1 MSLSRVLNAA
11 ALAATVPLLLSAG
24 MLFRGGSCIRQ
35 GDQIYLKLDKSD
47 LSPLFVM
54 AGLGAGA
61 LAGWQ
66 FYQMSREEK
75 GQSAIALPGIPQM
88 PAIPSMPSLSTPPGF
103 YDWRHLPEEATGI
116 FLAGDPGS
124 GKTALVQ
131 WLLGLCTEVTGPSQL
146 LIFDTHN
153 HDGKWPEGATVLS
166 DEYEILESMRWMLD
180 VELKGRKQGK
190 RAKTPLIWVCDE
202 LGDLAYFAKKKA
214 SETKDKTW
222 TEVIPDFLICAG
234 SQGRK
239 YEFLGIFINQGA
251 NVKAIGLEGSGD
263 YLESY
268 HKIFL
273 GRLTE
278 KWGAIQGVAKD
289 KIETLKSTAYP
300 VMIGSDLAIHP
311 THGGYRER
319 KKKQPPKPSVSYPV
333 RIIPMPSDIPFSGN
347 SETFED
353 YPQSSGTPTPI
364 TVPSDEIDPTKLI
377 EISRKHGWVTAS
389 KARTLCWSLRQLSP
403 AQVRELFQKLSS
415 EGHGYLRNE
424 GESLEWRIDRVTD

>member
-1 MSLSRVLNAA
+1 MSLSRFVTNAA
-11 ALAATVPLLLSAG
+11 LMATAPLLLSAG
-24 MLFRGGSCIRQ
+24 MLYRSGSCVRQ
-35 GDQIYLKLDKSD
+35 GDQIYLQLHKSD
-47 LSPLFVM
+47 MSPLFVLGGLAAGGIAGFQFWTM
-54 AGLGAGA
+54 A
-61 LAGWQ
+61 
-66 FYQMSREEK
+66 REEK
-75 GQSAIALPGIPQM
+75 GHGQGAIAF
-88 PAIPSMPSLSTPPGF
+88 PSLPSFPATPPVPPGF

-153 HDGKWPEGATVLS
+153 HDGKWPEGATILS

-190 RAKTPLIWVCDE
+190 RPKTPLIWVCDE

-214 SETKDKTW
+214 VETKDKTW

-289 KIETLKSTAYP
+289 KIETLKATAYP

-311 THGGYRER
+311 THGGYKER
-319 KKKQPPKPSVSYPV
+319 KKKQPPKPSVSYSV

-353 YPQSSGTPTPI
+353 YPEPATNPTPI
-364 TVPSDEIDPTKLI
+364 TVPGDAVDPSKLI
-377 EISRKHGWVTAS
+377 EVSRKHGWVTAS
-389 KARTLCWSLRQLSP
+389 KARTLCWNLRQLSP
-403 AQVRELFQKLSS
+403 TQVRELFQQLSS
-415 EGHGYLRNE
+415 EGQGYLRNE